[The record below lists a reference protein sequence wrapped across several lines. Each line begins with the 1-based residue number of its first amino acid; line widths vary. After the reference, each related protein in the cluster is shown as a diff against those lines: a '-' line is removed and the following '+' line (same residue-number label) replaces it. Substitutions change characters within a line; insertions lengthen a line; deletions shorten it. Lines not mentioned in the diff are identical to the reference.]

1 MKPPVAL
8 FKKQIMR
15 LYLFLKTN
23 NQVKAYSTVVCCCL
37 KWKDVKK
44 NVKKKLGESFL

>member
-8 FKKQIMR
+8 FKKQIMK

-23 NQVKAYSTVVCCCL
+23 SQVSG
-37 KWKDVKK
+37 KW
-44 NVKKKLGESFL
+44 NVGLSGKTERKMLRRN